1 MVPFHDTDVEGERWS
16 QAEWVNYE
24 LWEKV
29 EIRKKRRKRLLLLAA
44 AFIWFCL
51 SAVPILTERWPRWI
65 ARSLIRHCAQ
75 QVNQVKLEAVIRK
88 APVRIRFQGLAYTME
103 VVHSCQDA
111 QGVEIRSG
119 TLSHHRESQFRVL
132 QAEDGLLP
140 IVSAFCYDPLLGSNS
155 TDDGIAIALMADI
168 EQHATQRTA
177 LLLLHGASAELNF
190 D

>member
-1 MVPFHDTDVEGERWS
+1 MWIYYVAWGAGAYAVFLTAKYSLWSIFSPGRVMYVSVWRGRMVPFHDTDVEGERWS

-140 IVSAFCYDPLLGSNS
+140 IVSDLQNIY
-155 TDDGIAIALMADI
+155 
-168 EQHATQRTA
+168 
-177 LLLLHGASAELNF
+177 
-190 D
+190 